1 MHYTAIRGSIKEP
14 TLYLG
19 ANVGKMQFEDGHE
32 VWYMSLRSYVKGAL
46 DVVQHLLDDDREGNS
61 LKSKVKNPFKSGNH
75 PELDVM
81 DELGPELTSR
91 FMQLIGIL
99 CWCIELG

>member
-1 MHYTAIRGSIKEP
+1 
-14 TLYLG
+14 
-19 ANVGKMQFEDGHE
+19 MQFEDGHE

-46 DVVQHLLDDDREGNS
+46 DVVQHLLDDDREGNP
-61 LKSKVKNPFKSGNH
+61 LKSKVKNPFPSGNH
-75 PELDVM
+75 PKLDVM